1 MTTVTWDG
9 IARGYVPPEPLRID
23 PGLALHDA
31 APADVDPVTFEVIRY
46 ALLNAN
52 VEHGQT
58 LQRLCVSPI
67 TMLTRDFQP
76 SILTERGELVFLGP
90 YLQYF
95 SNAQALTVK
104 WILENRSADPGIGP
118 GDMFLSNDPYV
129 GAPHQP
135 DTTVA
140 APVFVGD
147 QLFCW
152 VANVLHHSDVGG
164 SVVGSFCV
172 DAADI
177 FTDPSA
183 FPPFKIVEAGR
194 IRPDMEQVFLRQS
207 RLPGVVQMDLRA
219 AISANTVTV
228 RKIEALAG
236 RYGADT
242 VKAVMG
248 KVIDAGEA
256 LFLDRLRQIPDGT
269 WSHRLYAEASH
280 TGDTG
285 LYRYELTVRKRG
297 DELVVDNA
305 GTDPQAGS
313 INVTYAGL
321 VGAFLS
327 ALTASLTPDLAG
339 AYGGV
344 YRRVRFEPVP
354 GTLSCADFPAAVSP
368 AGVYTMELLIS
379 LSGSVIAKM
388 MAAGPPE
395 LRDRA
400 LGPAQ
405 PHWYGTIIAGQQPS
419 GAPYIAVNA
428 NNMIGALPASSD
440 ADGTDFGGHSWIPE
454 GIASNIEET
463 EQLYPMLCLYRRAL
477 RCGADGAGAYRGG
490 RSMTEAYVPWG
501 VPGMAAA
508 LYIDD
513 SFPKAAGPFGANPGS
528 MGRVRVKHG
537 VGLAGQFAAG
547 VVPQDLDV
555 LPGEEQPVDHKGPLL
570 MIGADSVIS
579 WTGANSPGYGD
590 PLARSPQAV
599 ARDVGHGWLDRA
611 DATRVYAVA
620 WDGEGG
626 VDETGT
632 ERLREQRLRARLAAA
647 ASPSAATPPRRAAD
661 GADLRPVGG
670 DLGVLLDDGRPV
682 EWVSLTGRVRLGP
695 VTEDYRVACAVL
707 ETPVNV
713 LEPEFATRPGR
724 PGAAM
729 LLREYLCPVSGLRLT
744 TEIIRSGDDPA
755 ADMVLAS
762 ARRDA

>member
-31 APADVDPVTFEVIRY
+31 ACADVDPVTFEVIRY

-140 APVFVGD
+140 APVFVGE

-228 RKIEALAG
+228 RKIEALIA
-236 RYGADT
+236 RYGADA
-242 VKAVMG
+242 VKTVMG

-285 LYRYELTVRKRG
+285 LYRYQLTVRKRG
-297 DELVVDNA
+297 DELIVDNA

-327 ALTASLTPDLAG
+327 ALTASMTPDLAG

-344 YRRVRFEPVP
+344 YRRIRFEPVP

-440 ADGTDFGGHSWIPE
+440 ADGADFGGHFWIPE

-513 SFPKAAGPFGANPGS
+513 SFPKAVGPFGANPGS

-537 VGLAGQFAAG
+537 VGLAEQFAAG
-547 VVPQDLDV
+547 VVPQDLDA

-570 MIGADSVIS
+570 MIGADSV
-579 WTGANSPGYGD
+579 T
-590 PLARSPQAV
+590 L
-599 ARDVGHGWLDRA
+599 LDR
-611 DATRVYAVA
+611 R
-620 WDGEGG
+620 EQP
-626 VDETGT
+626 
-632 ERLREQRLRARLAAA
+632 RLRRSAGPLTAGRRVRRRSRLAGPSGRHPGVRRRLGRRGRGGRDRNGAA
-647 ASPSAATPPRRAAD
+647 AGTTAPGAAGCRRATVGGHPAPAGRGRRGSASRRRRPRRAPRRRPSRGVGVAD
-661 GADLRPVGG
+661 
-670 DLGVLLDDGRPV
+670 
-682 EWVSLTGRVRLGP
+682 
-695 VTEDYRVACAVL
+695 
-707 ETPVNV
+707 
-713 LEPEFATRPGR
+713 RPGPAGPGHRGLPGGLCGPGDSRQR
-724 PGAAM
+724 PGTGIRHPARQARCGHAA
-729 LLREYLCPVSGLRLT
+729 
-744 TEIIRSGDDPA
+744 A
-755 ADMVLAS
+755 
-762 ARRDA
+762 